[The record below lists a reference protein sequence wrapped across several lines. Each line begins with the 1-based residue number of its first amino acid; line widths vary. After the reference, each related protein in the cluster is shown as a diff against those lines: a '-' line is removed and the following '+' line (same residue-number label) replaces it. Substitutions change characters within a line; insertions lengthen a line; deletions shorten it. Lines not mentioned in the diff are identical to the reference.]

1 DQDDRRS
8 RPGPHSTIGQG
19 PDNMTTEAKT
29 EVNGNWLDN
38 AQTRNWRAV
47 TWDAIE
53 ALAENAPSADELDR
67 FLDQFEAVLELHDDF
82 GRRDGDILLNLTYRT
97 LYAALHG
104 SVEGPEGKLKYEDA
118 RALVL
123 ENVISHAIK
132 RHKAGYRHTKLNKSS
147 KQRGGFDAG

>member
-1 DQDDRRS
+1 MQ
-8 RPGPHSTIGQG
+8 T
-19 PDNMTTEAKT
+19 
-29 EVNGNWLDN
+29 NGNWLDH
-38 AQTRNWRAV
+38 AQGSNSRAV
-47 TWDAIE
+47 TCDAIE

-82 GRRDGDILLNLTYRT
+82 GQGDDDILLNLTYRT
-97 LYAALHG
+97 LYVALHG
-104 SVEGPEGKLKYEDA
+104 GAEGPEGKLKYKDA

-147 KQRGGFDAG
+147 KQSGGFDAG